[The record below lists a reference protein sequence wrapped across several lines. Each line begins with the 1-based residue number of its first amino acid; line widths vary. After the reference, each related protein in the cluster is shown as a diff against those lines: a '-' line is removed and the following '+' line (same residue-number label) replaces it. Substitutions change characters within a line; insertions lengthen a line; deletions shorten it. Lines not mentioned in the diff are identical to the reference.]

1 MDLLQVKGDKIVD
14 AQGQPVRLRG
24 VCVGGWMNMEHFING
39 YPGAEYSLRDTFA
52 RILGADKARF
62 FFDRWL
68 DYMLAEEDIAFI
80 RGCGATVVRLPLN
93 YHHFERDDE
102 PFRYLESGFER
113 LDRAVGWCARHG
125 LYAIF
130 DLHSVPG
137 WQSSDWHC
145 DNSSRH
151 ALFWRHRQFQDRFV
165 ALWEEF
171 ARRYRGNPAVA
182 GYNVMNEP
190 ITNAPLGR
198 FGDPGRFDATYV
210 SDWDVINRVY
220 RRVVNAI
227 RAIDPDHIIFLE
239 GDLLSRLFDGLDD
252 PFAENLV
259 YSSHNYN
266 EAASSRGSYPGV
278 IAGRHWDRQKQAQEF
293 LGHGGTQF
301 AQRHSVPLWVGE
313 FGPSRSDS
321 LEDYAYRL
329 RACDD
334 QIDVFEEYGAH
345 WTTWTYKDVGAMG
358 WVEVS
363 PDSEYVQLV
372 APILEAK
379 RLLGVDFFWGGWDPC
394 TPARQPLRDLA
405 HYVEEVLGDAEI
417 EPVFNERYLAQEA
430 MSGYVAALMQPVYA
444 NLFVGLS
451 EDELDRVLRSFAF
464 ENCQVNQ
471 GLVDVVKR
479 HLARSA

>member
-1 MDLLQVKGDKIVD
+1 MDILHVEGDKIVD
-14 AQGQPVRLRG
+14 AHGQLIRLRG
-24 VCVGGWMNMEHFING
+24 VCIGGWMNMEHFING
-39 YPGAEYSLRDTFA
+39 YPGAEYSLRDTFV
-52 RILGADKARF
+52 RVVGADKARF

-68 DYMLAEEDIAFI
+68 DYMVAGEDIAFI
-80 RGCGATVVRLPLN
+80 RSCGATVVRLPLN

-102 PFRYLESGFER
+102 PFQYLEAGFER
-113 LDRAVGWCARHG
+113 LDRVVGWCAEHG

-130 DLHSVPG
+130 DLHAVPG

-165 ALWEEF
+165 ALWQEI
-171 ARRYRGNPAVA
+171 ARRYKGNPAVA

-198 FGDPGRFDATYV
+198 FDRTYEP
-210 SDWDVINRVY
+210 DWDAINRVY
-220 RRVVNAI
+220 HRVVDAI

-239 GDLLSRLFDGLDD
+239 GDLLSRLFDGLND

-266 EAASSRGSYPGV
+266 EAAGSPGTYPGM
-278 IAGRHWDRQKQAQEF
+278 IAGQYWDRQQQVAAF
-293 LGHGGTQF
+293 LEHGGTRF
-301 AQRHSVPLWVGE
+301 TRRHHVPLWVGE
-313 FGPSRSDS
+313 FGPARGDS
-321 LEDYAYRL
+321 PDDYAYRL

-345 WTTWTYKDVGAMG
+345 WTSWTYKDIGSMG

-363 PDSEYVQLV
+363 PESEYMQLV
-372 APILEAK
+372 APMLEAK
-379 RLLGVDFFWGGWDPC
+379 RLLAVDFFWDGWEPC
-394 TPARQPLRDLA
+394 TSARKPLRDLA
-405 HYVEEVLGDAEI
+405 RYVEQVIGDAGI
-417 EPVFNERYLAQEA
+417 DPVFNERYLAQEA

-444 NLFVGLS
+444 KLFENMS

-464 ENCQVNQ
+464 ENCKVNQ
-471 GLVDVVKR
+471 GLIDVVKK
-479 HLARSA
+479 HMARPA